1 MAYHADVI
9 KRATAQ
15 LERQRT
21 AHQSR
26 QRLLR
31 AEAYETVPELRT
43 IDEQLHA
50 GMLALAAAAFDHGAD
65 PSTRVEQIRGE
76 NQALQERRRELLL
89 AHGYEADCLDDK
101 PLCPRCGDR
110 GWVGSSM
117 CACLKELCAQEQIKS
132 LSSLLDLGEQS
143 FETFS
148 LDWYSTAYDET
159 LGMSPR
165 ENMAMVE
172 RICRNYAQRFGKY
185 LVHNLFLTGDPGLGK
200 TFLSAC
206 IARVVS
212 EAGFSVV
219 YDTAVTIFADF
230 ENAKFGRGEDAAAAV
245 ERYLA
250 CDLLILDDLGSELTS
265 QMSQSAL
272 YTLINSRLAAD
283 RHTVIS
289 SNLSMDEVRR
299 RYQPMIASRLEG
311 EYRELSFV
319 GQDIRVQR
327 KNAFQ

>member
-1 MAYHADVI
+1 MAYTSEII
-9 KRATAQ
+9 KRSTAE
-15 LERQRT
+15 LDRRRT
-21 AHQSR
+21 AHQSQ

-31 AEAYETVPELRT
+31 AEVYEAVPEVRA
-43 IDEQLHA
+43 IDDELHA
-50 GMLALAAAAFDHGAD
+50 GMLSLAAAAFNYGTD
-65 PSTRVEQIRGE
+65 PSEQVAAIRRR
-76 NQALQERRRELLL
+76 NRALQDRRAEVL
-89 AHGYEADCLDDK
+89 AQHGYEPDCLDDK
-101 PLCPRCGDR
+101 PLCPHCDDR
-110 GWVGSSM
+110 GWVGATM
-117 CACLKELCAQEQIKS
+117 CQCLKELCAQEQIRS

-148 LDWYSTAYDET
+148 LDWYATAYDEE

-165 ENMAMVE
+165 EHMVMVE
-172 RICRNYAQRFGKY
+172 KICRNYAQRFGKY
-185 LVHNLFLTGDPGLGK
+185 MIHNLFLTGAPGLGK

-219 YDTAVTIFADF
+219 YDTAVRIFTNF
-230 ENAKFGRGEDAAAAV
+230 EDAKFGRGEEADEAV
-245 ERYLA
+245 KRYLS

-272 YTLINSRLAAD
+272 YTLINTRLMED
-283 RHTVIS
+283 GHTVIS
-289 SNLSMDEVRR
+289 SNLSLEDVRA

-311 EYRELSFV
+311 EYRELTFV

-327 KNAFQ
+327 KNAY